1 MRLHRRLLAA
11 LALAASATA
20 AATLLPAASDAARR
34 QDVRAIRIHYR
45 SFDGIRR
52 GAVVLL
58 PNSYDRRDPVALPLI
73 ISPHGRGLTGRN
85 NAAAWGDLPALGNFV
100 VVNPDG
106 QGRRLGPYSWGYAG
120 QIEDLARMPA
130 IVRAALPWLK
140 IDRSR
145 VYAFGGSMGGQ
156 ETLLLVAR
164 HPGLLAGAAV
174 FDAVTDFARQYRAF
188 PRLPCSGL
196 CRLNW
201 THGGGYGRYLQT
213 LARKEIGGSP
223 RTAPRAFARR
233 SPVTYTRRIA
243 RSCVPLQIWWS
254 SGDRIVVD
262 QQHQSARLFNDVRR
276 LNPLAPVFAFAG
288 FWIHSYEMQST
299 TRLPLAL
306 ATFDLIPPDPYVHSG
321 GIVVTPPRE
330 ASPWCVSESLL
341 R

>member
-11 LALAASATA
+11 LALAAAATAA
-20 AATLLPAASDAARR
+20 AATLLPAASDAAGR
-34 QDVRAIRIHYR
+34 QGVRAIRIHYR
-45 SFDGIRR
+45 SFDGIPR

-58 PNSYDRRDPVALPLI
+58 PASYDRRDPVALPLI

-120 QIEDLARMPA
+120 QVEDLARMLA

-140 IDRSR
+140 IDRTR

-188 PRLPCSGL
+188 PRLGCSGACGL
-196 CRLNW
+196 SWKRGGFGRRL
-201 THGGGYGRYLQT
+201 QA

-223 RTAPRAFARR
+223 RTAPRAFAAR
-233 SPVTYTRRIA
+233 SPITYTTAIA

-254 SGDRIVVD
+254 SGDRIVLD
-262 QQHQSARLFNDVRR
+262 QQHQSGRLFRDVRR
-276 LNPLAPVFAFAG
+276 LNPLAPVSAFAG

-330 ASPWCVSESLL
+330 ASPWCASESLL